1 MVLST
6 SEADGIALKLELS
19 EKPLLVVALCA
30 AWCGAC
36 REFRPVFERIATVQ
50 PDAAFVWLDVE
61 DDSVIAGDI
70 DVENFP
76 TLAVYRNGTAVHFGI
91 SLPHEAVIARLV
103 KALAEGARPI
113 AVGDAVADLPNLLRE
128 HARLQA
134 SKAATNSRALNG

>member
-6 SEADGIALKLELS
+6 VPTDGLALQSALS

-36 REFRPVFERIATVQ
+36 REFRPVFERIAAAQ
-50 PDAAFVWLDVE
+50 LDAAFVWLDVE
-61 DDSVIAGDI
+61 DDSAIAGDI

-76 TLAVYRNGTAVHFGI
+76 TLAVYREGAAVHFGI

-103 KALAEGARPI
+103 KALAAGARPI
-113 AVGDAVADLPNLLRE
+113 EVEDAVADLPNLLLQ